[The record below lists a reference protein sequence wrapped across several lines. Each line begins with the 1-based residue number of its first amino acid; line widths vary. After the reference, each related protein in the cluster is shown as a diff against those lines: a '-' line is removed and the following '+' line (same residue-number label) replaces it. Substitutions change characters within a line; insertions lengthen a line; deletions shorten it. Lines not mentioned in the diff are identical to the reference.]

1 LLPCP
6 VEIFNALSYGRL
18 SRFSCAVRILLA
30 ALFFHTNRRRPDM
43 TGIVINVDVR
53 ERTGTGGARQTRR
66 EGMVPGILY
75 GGDKAPVAIATSAK
89 DLLRLIRSGKFM
101 AHMID
106 LQWDPVSDLPV
117 HFDLYRVEEGSVI
130 SVEVPVHFE
139 NQDTCPGIKKGGT
152 LNVVRHTVGL
162 DVPAGMIPEEL
173 TVDLAKAE
181 IGDVIHISAVRM
193 PDGARPSIRD
203 RDFTVATIVGRGGK
217 QEATEEAAT

>member
-1 LLPCP
+1 M
-6 VEIFNALSYGRL
+6 
-18 SRFSCAVRILLA
+18 LA

-66 EGMVPGILY
+66 DGMVPGILY
-75 GGDKAPVAIATSAK
+75 GGDKAPVAISTSAK

-106 LQWDPVSDLPV
+106 LRYGDESQAVIPRDVQWDPVSDLPV

-130 SVEVPVHFE
+130 SVDVPVHFK
-139 NQDTCPGIKKGGT
+139 NQDTCPGLKKGGT

-162 DVPAGMIPEEL
+162 DVPAGNIPEEL
-173 TVDLAKAE
+173 VIDLAKAE
-181 IGDVIHISAVRM
+181 IGDVIHISAVRL

-217 QEATEEAAT
+217 QDATEEAAS

>member
-1 LLPCP
+1 
-6 VEIFNALSYGRL
+6 
-18 SRFSCAVRILLA
+18 
-30 ALFFHTNRRRPDM
+30 M

-53 ERTGTGGARQTRR
+53 DRTGTGGARQTRR

-89 DLLRLIRSGKFM
+89 DLLRLIRSGKFL

-106 LQWDPVSDLPV
+106 LRYGDESQQVIPRDIQWDPVSDLPV

-130 SVEVPVHFE
+130 SVDVPVHFK
-139 NQDTCPGIKKGGT
+139 NQETCPGLKKGGT

-162 DVPAGMIPEEL
+162 DVPANMIPEEI
-173 TVDLAKAE
+173 TIDLAKAE
-181 IGDVIHISAVRM
+181 IGDVIHISAVKM
-193 PDGARPSIRD
+193 PEGARPSIRD

-217 QEATEEAAT
+217 QEATEEVAS

>member
-1 LLPCP
+1 
-6 VEIFNALSYGRL
+6 
-18 SRFSCAVRILLA
+18 
-30 ALFFHTNRRRPDM
+30 M

-75 GGDKAPVAIATSAK
+75 GGDKAPVAISTSAK
-89 DLLRLIRSGKFM
+89 DLLRLIRSGKFL

-106 LQWDPVSDLPV
+106 LRYGDESQAVIPRDVQWDPVSDLPV

-130 SVEVPVHFE
+130 SVDVPVHFK

-162 DVPAGMIPEEL
+162 DVPAGSIPEEL
-173 TVDLAKAE
+173 VIDLAKAE
-181 IGDVIHISAVRM
+181 IGDVIHISAVRL
-193 PDGARPSIRD
+193 PDGARPTIRD

-217 QEATEEAAT
+217 QDATEEAAS

>member
-1 LLPCP
+1 M
-6 VEIFNALSYGRL
+6 
-18 SRFSCAVRILLA
+18 LA

-66 EGMVPGILY
+66 DGMVPGILY
-75 GGDKAPVAIATSAK
+75 GGDQAPVAIATSAK
-89 DLLRLIRSGKFM
+89 DLLRLIRSGKFL

-106 LQWDPVSDLPV
+106 LRYGEESQPVIPRDVQWDPVSDLPV
-117 HFDLYRVEEGSVI
+117 HFDLYRVKEGSVI
-130 SVEVPVHFE
+130 SVDVPVHFL

-162 DVPAGMIPEEL
+162 DVPAGMIPEEI
-173 TVDLAKAE
+173 TIDLAKAD

-193 PDGARPSIRD
+193 PDGARPTIRD

-217 QEATEEAAT
+217 QEATEEAAS

>member
-1 LLPCP
+1 M
-6 VEIFNALSYGRL
+6 
-18 SRFSCAVRILLA
+18 LA

-66 EGMVPGILY
+66 DGMVPGILY
-75 GGDKAPVAIATSAK
+75 GGDKAPVAISTSAK
-89 DLLRLIRSGKFM
+89 DLLRLIRSGKFL

-106 LQWDPVSDLPV
+106 LRYGDESQAVIPRDVQWDPVSDLPV

-130 SVEVPVHFE
+130 SVDVPVHFK
-139 NQDTCPGIKKGGT
+139 NQDTCPGLKKGGT

-162 DVPAGMIPEEL
+162 DVPAGNIPEEL
-173 TVDLAKAE
+173 VIDLAKAE
-181 IGDVIHISAVRM
+181 IGDVIHISAVRL

-217 QEATEEAAT
+217 QDATEEVAS

>member
-1 LLPCP
+1 M
-6 VEIFNALSYGRL
+6 
-18 SRFSCAVRILLA
+18 LA

-66 EGMVPGILY
+66 EGLVPGILY
-75 GGDKAPVAIATSAK
+75 GGDKAPVAISTSAK
-89 DLLRLIRSGKFM
+89 DLLRLIRSGKFL

-106 LQWDPVSDLPV
+106 LRYGDESQAVIPRDVQWDPVSDLPV

-130 SVEVPVHFE
+130 SVDVPVHFL
-139 NQDTCPGIKKGGT
+139 NQDTCPGLKKGGT

-162 DVPAGMIPEEL
+162 DVPAGNIPEEL
-173 TVDLAKAE
+173 TIDLAKAE
-181 IGDVIHISAVRM
+181 IGDVIHISAVRL

-217 QEATEEAAT
+217 QEVTEEVAS

>member
-1 LLPCP
+1 
-6 VEIFNALSYGRL
+6 
-18 SRFSCAVRILLA
+18 
-30 ALFFHTNRRRPDM
+30 M

-53 ERTGTGGARQTRR
+53 DRTGTGGARQTRR

-75 GGDKAPVAIATSAK
+75 GGDQEPVAIATSAK
-89 DLLRLIRSGKFM
+89 DLLRLIRSGKFL

-106 LQWDPVSDLPV
+106 LRYGEESQPVIPRDIQWDPVSDLPV
-117 HFDLYRVEEGSVI
+117 HFDLLRVKEGSVI
-130 SVEVPVHFE
+130 SVEVPVHFL
-139 NQDTCPGIKKGGT
+139 NQETCPGIKKGGT

-162 DVPAGMIPEEL
+162 DVPANMIPEEI

-193 PDGARPSIRD
+193 PDGARPTIRD

-217 QEATEEAAT
+217 QEATEETAS